1 MVPQRLQVRVSDQQ
15 KQLVDR
21 LQELCGLKTQTA
33 VIENALMLLAWAAAQ
48 SHRGLAIASVDEQKQ
63 RYNEVHLPALEGARL
78 AGQLKGGKSSTES
91 SRTPTAQLKKAGK
104 IEKSLAPAEQRKTEK
119 VRDEKSGKLVLTTTL
134 D

>member
-1 MVPQRLQVRVSDQQ
+1 MTSPRLQVRVSDQQ

-21 LQELCGLKTQTA
+21 LQKLCGLKSQTA

-48 SHRGLAIASVDEQKQ
+48 SHRGLAIASVDEETN

-78 AGQLKGGKSSTES
+78 AGQLKS
-91 SRTPTAQLKKAGK
+91 AL
-104 IEKSLAPAEQRKTEK
+104 
-119 VRDEKSGKLVLTTTL
+119 KSGAKDKAPKLALV